1 MKGPTVKTDHY
12 EELSKGDGEALYSYK
27 GLPILATGGTHE
39 YAANTIAGLLPAGAS
54 ILELGA
60 GSGALSLRLAEA
72 GFEVT
77 AVDYVAANYQARH
90 EKIDFHALDLNGDFL
105 ADQEASY
112 DAVVAV
118 EIIEH
123 LENPRHLVRQAFR
136 LLRPG
141 GTLLVTTP
149 NINNPASL
157 ATFIWTG
164 RFALFLPR
172 HYEKDG
178 HINPV
183 PWFVMEDALK
193 EAGFE
198 NISVSSFKSG
208 VRSIKGLL
216 GFVVQCLGWRNKG
229 PKGQKLAALA
239 TRPPALSASGVPRPR
254 A

>member
-1 MKGPTVKTDHY
+1 MHEPTVKTDHY
-12 EELSKGDGEALYSYK
+12 EELSKGRGEALYSYK

-39 YAANTIAGLLPAGAS
+39 FAADTIARLVPAGGS

-60 GSGALSLRLAEA
+60 GSGALSLRLADA
-72 GFEVT
+72 GFRVT
-77 AVDYVAANYQARH
+77 AVDYVAANYKASHDR
-90 EKIDFHALDLNGDFL
+90 IDFTALDLNRDFL
-105 ADQEASY
+105 VDRQGTF

-123 LENPRHLVRQAFR
+123 LENARHLIRNCFA
-136 LLRPG
+136 LLKPG

-157 ATFIWTG
+157 ATFVWTG

-183 PWFVMEDALK
+183 PWFVMEDALA

-198 NISVSSFKSG
+198 DVSVSSFKSG

-216 GFVVQCLGWRNKG
+216 GFMVQCLGWRNKG
-229 PKGQKLAALA
+229 PKGQKLVAVA
-239 TRPPALSASGVPRPR
+239 TKPTSG
-254 A
+254 

>member
-1 MKGPTVKTDHY
+1 MQEPTVKTDHY
-12 EELSKGDGEALYSYK
+12 EELSKGHGEALYAYK

-39 YAANTIAGLLPAGAS
+39 FAAETVSSLVPAGAS

-72 GFEVT
+72 GYRVT
-77 AVDYVAANYQARH
+77 AVDYVAANYKATH
-90 EKIDFHALDLNGDFL
+90 ESIEFHALDLNRDFL
-105 ADQEASY
+105 LDRQGTF

-123 LENPRHLVRQAFR
+123 LENARHLIRNSFA
-136 LLRPG
+136 LLKPG

-149 NINNPASL
+149 NVNSPASL
-157 ATFIWTG
+157 ATFVWTG

-183 PWFVMEDALK
+183 PWFVMEDALN

-198 NISVSSFKSG
+198 GVSVSSFKSG
-208 VRSIKGLL
+208 VRSIKGFL
-216 GFVVQCLGWRNKG
+216 GFLVQCLGWRNQG
-229 PKGQKLAALA
+229 PKGQKLVGTA
-239 TRPPALSASGVPRPR
+239 TKPRLH
-254 A
+254 